1 MVKKI
6 MKGRTTCPK
15 CNHEFIVDIPEG
27 SEEYKA
33 ICPKCDC
40 KFTIRKTPDGLKAEE
55 ENTWEEHGE
64 PRKTILS
71 SIKPRTDK
79 PMIAAVILVCVFV
92 LGASSAAFSET
103 FIEAPLGVLSSAGMT
118 GTVEFMITDQ
128 SNSSIE
134 NASILIGEVSSKT
147 NANGRCLVENVSLGI
162 KETEI
167 VTPENET
174 FTREIL
180 VTPLI
185 NSYNE
190 IIVSGD
196 SEEFIPYDTIG
207 CSIILLIFSVIALLG
222 AVASLKRQHF
232 DVAVVGSILGIFSF
246 GFFMIGS
253 ILSIIALII
262 ILRSKEE
269 FEDGQKGK
277 SF

>member
-1 MVKKI
+1 

-15 CNHEFIVDIPEG
+15 CNHEFIVDTPEG

-40 KFTIRKTPDGLKAEE
+40 KFTIRKTSDGLKAEE

-79 PMIAAVILVCVFV
+79 PMMAAVILVCVFV
-92 LGASSAAFSET
+92 LGVSSAAFSET
-103 FIEAPLGVLSSAGMT
+103 FIEVPLEVLSGAGVT
-118 GTVEFMITDQ
+118 GTVEFMIADQ
-128 SNSSIE
+128 SNNSLENISIT
-134 NASILIGEVSSKT
+134 IGEVSSKT
-147 NANGRCLVENVSLGI
+147 NANGRCSVENVSLGI

-167 VTPENET
+167 FISENET
-174 FTREIL
+174 LTREIL

-190 IIVSGD
+190 IKKG
-196 SEEFIPYDTIG
+196 SEKFIPYDTIG

-232 DVAVVGSILGIFSF
+232 DVAVAGSILGIFSF

-277 SF
+277 NF